1 MTRNINTLGL
11 GMARQPKTVIFGP
24 GQRRQIS
31 NIVAG
36 IATHVLITTDERM
49 AATDTFSEIV
59 TALKSEGLTVSTF
72 DGALP
77 DLPRKNILEVVE
89 RYSLDPSGDGN
100 IDAVLGIGGGSCL
113 DLAKVVSVVLSNGG
127 NVRDYYG
134 EFNVPGPGLP
144 VVAVPTTGGT
154 GSEVTSIAVI
164 FDDILNAKVGVA
176 SPHLEPVAAI
186 IDPELT
192 LTCPPGLTAA
202 TAADALSH
210 LIEAFT
216 ARAKN
221 PSPEDIATK
230 LYVGKNL
237 ITDIFARKGLE
248 LLNKSLQRVV
258 DDPSDIEARGDVM
271 FAAYCSGMAINT
283 TGTAAAH
290 AIQSAISA
298 VSHASHGFGVGALL
312 PYVMRFNL
320 PNRVAEFA
328 EIGRLLNV
336 AEVDQPELEQ
346 AHRGIE
352 RVEELLQIV
361 GAPLNLSEI
370 GVTLDHIEKIA
381 EQSMLAT
388 RLIAN
393 NPRELDKQATMAILE
408 KGCQDDRSWWT
419 LA

>member
-1 MTRNINTLGL
+1 MNRNTNTLGL
-11 GMARQPKTVIFGP
+11 GMIRQPKTVVFGP
-24 GQRRQIS
+24 GQRSQIA
-31 NIVAG
+31 NIAAG
-36 IATHVLITTDERM
+36 LAKHLLVTTDERM
-49 AATDTFSEIV
+49 AASEEFAEIAA
-59 TALKSEGLTVSTF
+59 ALKAAGITLSIF

-77 DLPRKNILEVVE
+77 DLPRQNIVDVVE
-89 RYSLDPSGDGN
+89 RHGAAQGGAGKV
-100 IDAVLGIGGGSCL
+100 DAVLGIGGGSCL
-113 DLAKVVSVVLSNGG
+113 DLAKIVSVAISNGG

-134 EFNVPGPGLP
+134 EFCVPGPGLP
-144 VVAVPTTGGT
+144 VIAVPTTGGT
-154 GSEVTSIAVI
+154 GSEVTSISVI
-164 FDDILNAKVGVA
+164 FDDILNTKVGVA

-210 LIEAFT
+210 LIEAYT

-237 ITDIFARKGLE
+237 MTDIFASKGLE
-248 LLNKSLQRVV
+248 LLNKSVQRVV
-258 DDPSDIEARGDVM
+258 DDPGDIDARGDVM
-271 FAAYCSGMAINT
+271 FAAYCAGMAINT

-290 AIQSAISA
+290 AIQSPLAS
-298 VSHASHGFGVGALL
+298 VSPASHGFGVGALL

-320 PNRVAEFA
+320 PTRVTEFA
-328 EIGRLLNV
+328 EIGRLFGV
-336 AEVDQPELEQ
+336 ADTSEPELEQ

-361 GAPLNLSEI
+361 GAPLNLSDI
-370 GVTLDHIEKIA
+370 GVKEKDIPQLA
-381 EQSMLAT
+381 EQAMRAT

-393 NPRELDKQATMAILE
+393 NPRDVSLESVTAILE

-419 LA
+419 LP